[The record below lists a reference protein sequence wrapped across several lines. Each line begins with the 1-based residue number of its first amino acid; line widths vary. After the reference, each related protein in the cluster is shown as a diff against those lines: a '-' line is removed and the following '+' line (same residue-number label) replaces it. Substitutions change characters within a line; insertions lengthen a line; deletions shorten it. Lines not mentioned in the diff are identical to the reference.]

1 MMTDYD
7 YDKKMSVV
15 LTLVFLLP
23 PIYRMIMK
31 ISVAN
36 FCNYLA
42 IVNFVAYNFGYH
54 VHEKAI

>member
-7 YDKKMSVV
+7 YDKKMSGI
-15 LTLVFLLP
+15 LTLMFLLP
-23 PIYRMIMK
+23 LLLRMMMK